1 MHPMNDI
8 SSTNTSMTK
17 WKIIVVVQLLII
29 FALSFILLRPVFL
42 KSTQQ
47 KQDYKIPKVTVE
59 TDTVK
64 KTSFKTFISSVGTLK
79 ASDSVKISSQEGGYI
94 KQVPFK
100 SGANVSK
107 GDLLLQIDDD
117 EEQAQLKEI
126 EARLVVAQKAYER
139 FKALKQKQY
148 VSEAD
153 FEKKEGEYLSLLAQR
168 ERIKVR
174 ITHKKI
180 VAPFSG
186 IVGFKELSP
195 GAFVKSGQE
204 LVQLDSVKP
213 IYVDFKVNEK
223 HINLLNE
230 GSSVE
235 VEVEGFPDNVYNAE
249 VVAIEPMADEIG
261 HSVRV
266 RASIENVMDELRSG
280 FYAKVKFMEGLKKT
294 FEWYLNNKKYYK
306 TFNKKDIE
314 NRLGKVN

>member
-1 MHPMNDI
+1 M
-8 SSTNTSMTK
+8 
-17 WKIIVVVQLLII
+17 
-29 FALSFILLRPVFL
+29 
-42 KSTQQ
+42 
-47 KQDYKIPKVTVE
+47 
-59 TDTVK
+59 
-64 KTSFKTFISSVGTLK
+64 
-79 ASDSVKISSQEGGYI
+79 KISSQEGGYI

-280 FYAKVKFMEGLKKT
+280 FYAKVKFMEAEFSDTMVVPESAVEADGSVEYVYVVHEGRAVKAPIKTGKRNGKMVQILQGLLPGLVVIT
-294 FEWYLNNKKYYK
+294 
-306 TFNKKDIE
+306 TGQTRISE
-314 NRLGKVN
+314 NYPVIPKNQSPKSVYA